1 MIREII
7 VWGDHFFSF
16 YNQLDIK
23 VKKKIDYVFWLI
35 RYTDKVPIR
44 FLKYLEDT
52 DGLYEI
58 KVSTTFKA
66 IRILCFFDESKLVV
80 IVNSFFKKS
89 KKTPKQEIELG
100 KRLKKEYFESKKR
113 RR

>member
-7 VWGDHFFSF
+7 VWGDHFYSL

-35 RYTDKVPIR
+35 RYTEKVPIR

-52 DGLYEI
+52 DGLFEI
-58 KVSTTFKA
+58 KISTAFKE

-80 IVNSFFKKS
+80 VINWFFKKS

-100 KRLKKEYFESKKR
+100 ERLKKEYFEFKKR
-113 RR
+113 RK

>member
-7 VWGDHFFSF
+7 VWGDHFYSL

-35 RYTDKVPIR
+35 RYTEKVPIR

-52 DGLYEI
+52 DGLYE
-58 KVSTTFKA
+58 
-66 IRILCFFDESKLVV
+66 L
-80 IVNSFFKKS
+80 KS
-89 KKTPKQEIELG
+89 VQL
-100 KRLKKEYFESKKR
+100 LKKYEYYAFSMNQNWLW
-113 RR
+113 